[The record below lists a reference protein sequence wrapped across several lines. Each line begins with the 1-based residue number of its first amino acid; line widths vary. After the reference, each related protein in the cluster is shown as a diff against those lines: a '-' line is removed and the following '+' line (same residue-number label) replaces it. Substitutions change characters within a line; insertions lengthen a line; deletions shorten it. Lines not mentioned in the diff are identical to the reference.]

1 MSALS
6 SANRPIV
13 VGVDGSPASEAAL
26 RWALTTHV
34 ATDYPVRA
42 VMVAS
47 PPVVP
52 LSSLDGFAGFPDPD
66 PDPFDAAVLLQRTVN
81 RAVADPAARA
91 TIEQRVVMGGVLES
105 LLAQAGEASLLVI
118 GQGGRSLSRRLL
130 STARQVVVRAPC
142 PVVVVPPA
150 PYTPAHLLAPSEA
163 ELADV
168 A

>member
-1 MSALS
+1 MSTRPSLD
-6 SANRPIV
+6 RPIV

-26 RWALTTHV
+26 RWAV
-34 ATDYPVRA
+34 AQAGPHTPVRA

-52 LSSLDGFAGFPDPD
+52 VSSLDGFAAFPDPD

-81 RAVADPAARA
+81 RAVADPVARVD
-91 TIEQRVVMGGVLES
+91 IEQRVVMGGVLES

-150 PYTPAHLLAPSEA
+150 PSTPAHLLAPTET
-163 ELADV
+163 EMADV

>member
-1 MSALS
+1 MSTAL

-26 RWALTTHV
+26 RWALAMQAGTGS
-34 ATDYPVRA
+34 PVRA
-42 VMVAS
+42 VMVAT

-52 LSSLDGFAGFPDPD
+52 VSSLDGWAAFPE

-91 TIEQRVVMGGVLES
+91 AIEQRVVMGGVMDS
-105 LLAQAGEASLLVI
+105 LLDQAGDASLLVI
-118 GQGGRSLSRRLL
+118 GQTGRSLGRRLL
-130 STARQVVVRAPC
+130 STARQVVVKAPC
-142 PVVVVPPA
+142 PVVVVPPG
-150 PYTPAHLLAPSEA
+150 PPTPAHLLAPSES
-163 ELADV
+163 ELAEV